1 MEKHISLITIGGID
15 VKKRVQFVACGGEHI
30 FAITRNNEIYSW
42 GRNENGQLGLGFIS
56 NYVSEP

>member
-1 MEKHISLITIGGID
+1 